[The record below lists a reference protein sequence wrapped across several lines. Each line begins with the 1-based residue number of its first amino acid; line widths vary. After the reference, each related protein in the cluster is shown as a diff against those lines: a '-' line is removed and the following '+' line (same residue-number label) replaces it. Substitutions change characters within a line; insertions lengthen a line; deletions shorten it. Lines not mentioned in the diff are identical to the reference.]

1 MYFTLL
7 KKLAYASFFLPFFLL
22 CQNLETKSYI
32 LDNRDAL
39 LVPKTIAF
47 VEQLSNEL
55 FTKTGFSLYIAVID
69 KIPSEFAQSDAKL
82 ARNQYKSS
90 ITQNLTQPYSII
102 FFFKNDQKIDILS
115 SEPHTFFNED
125 KVFFEYMVPL
135 LPKQKD
141 EFLSSQRV
149 SAILLNGYVEA
160 ADLIAEH
167 FNQQLEHNFPKDE
180 TGGREFVR
188 FSMYAMLFVMFGI
201 IGFIYVTRKK

>member
-1 MYFTLL
+1 MFFALF
-7 KKLAYASFFLPFFLL
+7 KKLAYASFFLPLFLL
-22 CQNLETKSYI
+22 CQNLETKLYV

-47 VEQLSNEL
+47 IEQLSNEL
-55 FTKTGFSLYIAVID
+55 FTKTGFSLYVAVID
-69 KIPSEFAQSDAKL
+69 KVPSEFAQSDAKL

-90 ITQNLTQPYSII
+90 ITQNLVQPYSVI
-102 FFFKNDQKIDILS
+102 FFFKNDQKINILS
-115 SEPHTFFNED
+115 SEPNVFFNEN

-141 EFLSSQRV
+141 EILSPQRI

-167 FNQQLEHNFPKDE
+167 FNQKLEHNFPKDE

-201 IGFIYVTRKK
+201 IGFIYITRKK